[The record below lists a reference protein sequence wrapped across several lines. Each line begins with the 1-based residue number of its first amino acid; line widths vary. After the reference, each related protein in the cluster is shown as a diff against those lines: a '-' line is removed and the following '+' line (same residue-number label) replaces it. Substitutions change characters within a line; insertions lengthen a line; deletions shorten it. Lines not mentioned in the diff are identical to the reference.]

1 MVDDPQPEDTAAGA
15 GAAGAGA
22 VWPSPGRPVTGL
34 ASDYPAGHEIPPHSH
49 PWAQL
54 LFAATGAMWVTTE
67 AGTFVVP
74 TSRAVWVPARM
85 PHRLRMTG
93 AVAMRALFVAADRAV
108 ETGLPDACRVVEVG
122 PLLRALILRLHALQ
136 GVGAEGAAGVDDDDG
151 IDVLNMERRELVSRL
166 ILLELRAV
174 DAVPLYL
181 PQPRDPRL
189 RALCARL
196 LADPGCLLGLEALA
210 TEAGA
215 SARTVA
221 RLFRQETG
229 MRFTDW
235 RQQLRLAAALTL
247 LADGKSGKAVARA
260 LGFRSASAFT
270 AAFRRSLGRPPTAF
284 LQASDDKDR

>member
-1 MVDDPQPEDTAAGA
+1 MVDVPASADTADSARA
-15 GAAGAGA
+15 I
-22 VWPSPGRPVTGL
+22 WPAPGRPVTGL
-34 ASDYPAGHEIPPHSH
+34 ASDYPGGHEIPPHSH

-85 PHRLRMTG
+85 PHRLRMAG

-108 ETGLPDACRVVEVG
+108 ETGLPDDCRVMEVG
-122 PLLRALILRLHALQ
+122 PLLRSLILRLHALP
-136 GVGAEGAAGVDDDDG
+136 GEDADTLDA
-151 IDVLNMERRELVSRL
+151 ERRDLVTRL

-196 LADPGCLLGLEALA
+196 LADPGCPLGLEALA
-210 TEAGA
+210 AEAGA
-215 SARTVA
+215 SGRTVA
-221 RLFRQETG
+221 RLFRRETG

-270 AAFRRSLGRPPTAF
+270 AAFCRSLGHPPTAF
-284 LQASDDKDR
+284 LQAGDSTDQGGPER